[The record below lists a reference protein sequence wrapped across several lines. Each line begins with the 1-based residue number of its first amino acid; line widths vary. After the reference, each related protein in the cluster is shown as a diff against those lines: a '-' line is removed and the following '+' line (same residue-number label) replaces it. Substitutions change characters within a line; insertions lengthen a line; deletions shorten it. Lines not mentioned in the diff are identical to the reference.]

1 MTAPSA
7 LVFDFDGLLI
17 DTESAALRAWQAE
30 FEARAAWLS
39 ADVWRTGVGRR
50 DSRSILLAH
59 LRKQIGSFDAD
70 EVAKSWRARLDAS
83 LETEDLR
90 DGVRD
95 HLDTAAR
102 LGMRLAVA
110 SSATADWVL
119 GHLERVGV
127 RHRFDVITCGEGH
140 APKPRPDI
148 YLATVAA
155 LGVDA
160 EAAIAFEDSPPGVAA
175 AKAAGLHCVAVPNP
189 ATAPLVFDGA
199 DRIIDSFARLP
210 LPRLIGSANWAHLE

>member
-1 MTAPSA
+1 MSAPSA

-30 FEARAAWLS
+30 FEARGTLLP

-50 DSRSILLAH
+50 DSRSILLAY
-59 LRKQIGSFDAD
+59 LRKQIGFFDDD
-70 EVAKSWRARLDAS
+70 EVVLNWRARLDAS

-95 HLDTAAR
+95 YLDAAAG
-102 LGMRLAVA
+102 LGIRLAVA

-127 RHRFDVITCGEGH
+127 RHRFEVITCGEGH
-140 APKPRPDI
+140 PPKPRPDI

-155 LGVDA
+155 LGVSAD
-160 EAAIAFEDSPPGVAA
+160 AAIAFEDSPPGVTA
-175 AKAAGLHCVAVPNP
+175 AKTAGLHCVAVPNP
-189 ATAPLVFDGA
+189 ATAALTFDGA
-199 DRIIDSFARLP
+199 DRIVASFTRLP
-210 LPRLIGSANWAHLE
+210 LALLTGG

>member
-1 MTAPSA
+1 MNAPSA

-30 FEARAAWLS
+30 FEARGTWLPP
-39 ADVWRTGVGRR
+39 DVWRTGVGRR
-50 DSRSILLAH
+50 DSHSILLAH
-59 LRKQIGSFDAD
+59 LGKEIGPFDAD
-70 EVAKSWRARLDAS
+70 EIGRSWRTRLDAS

-95 HLDTAAR
+95 YLDAAAG

-119 GHLERVGV
+119 GHLERVGI
-127 RHRFDVITCGEGH
+127 RHRFDVITCGDDH
-140 APKPRPDI
+140 PPKPWPDI

-155 LGVDA
+155 LGV
-160 EAAIAFEDSPPGVAA
+160 EPGAAIAFEDSPPGVLA
-175 AKAAGLHCVAVPNP
+175 AKTAGLHCVAVPNT
-189 ATAPLVFDGA
+189 ATCELAFEGA
-199 DRIIDSFARLP
+199 DRVITSFARLP
-210 LPRLIGSANWAHLE
+210 LRMLIGG